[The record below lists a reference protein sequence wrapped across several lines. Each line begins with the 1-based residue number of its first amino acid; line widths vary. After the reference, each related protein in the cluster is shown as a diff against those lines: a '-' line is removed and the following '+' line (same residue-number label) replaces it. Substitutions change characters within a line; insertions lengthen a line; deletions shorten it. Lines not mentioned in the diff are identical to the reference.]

1 MNMMCRDDHRAVAAF
16 VGVALVF
23 LFFIARVLAAEHD
36 GAVDSAPIVP
46 STTLEPAGRHNA
58 DAVGAA
64 ATDVAGK
71 DLPSES
77 GNPGIGL
84 TPFKYRT
91 LAGYAPVVSAFFDDD
106 GETLTVVQFPAEH
119 SELVVGKGL
128 PRDVDALASLLAKK
142 GVTFAVTH
150 FSLEDLKGS
159 MDKAGVGL
167 TAVYPAMAIG
177 TIRSPSPECLLEE
190 TTWSRCYQGQI
201 DLSSWYQGVHSSQ
214 DLDPSLPPPKL
225 WKWRSLSPHLHTGYG
240 P

>member
-1 MNMMCRDDHRAVAAF
+1 MNMMCRDEHRAIAAF
-16 VGVALVF
+16 VGVAFVF
-23 LFFIARVLAAEHD
+23 SFFSIRVLAAEHD
-36 GAVDSAPIVP
+36 AAVYSAPIVP
-46 STTLEPAGRHNA
+46 STTLGPAGHH
-58 DAVGAA
+58 DEGAVGAA
-64 ATDVAGK
+64 APDVAGK
-71 DLPSES
+71 DLASEL
-77 GNPGIGL
+77 GNLGVRL
-84 TPFKYRT
+84 APFKYRP

-106 GETLTVVQFPAEH
+106 GETLTMVQFPAEH

-128 PRDVDALASLLAKK
+128 PRNVDALASLLAKK

-159 MDKAGVGL
+159 MDKGGVGL
-167 TAVYPAMAIG
+167 TAVYPAVAID
-177 TIRSPSPECLLEE
+177 TIGSPSPECLLEE
-190 TTWSRCYQGQI
+190 TTWSRCYKGQI